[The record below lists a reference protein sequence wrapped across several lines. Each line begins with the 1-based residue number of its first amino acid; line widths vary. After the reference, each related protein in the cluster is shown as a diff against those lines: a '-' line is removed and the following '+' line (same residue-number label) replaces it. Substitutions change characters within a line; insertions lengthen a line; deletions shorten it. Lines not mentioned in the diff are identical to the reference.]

1 MTSTIARTIDL
12 LALAYVFG
20 STAWFFFVQA
30 PVLVKRMGRDRFV
43 PLQMSLALVLFR
55 SLSVALLVMAGA
67 ALASTHAPGSTLVL
81 TALVALAG
89 AVINTVFV
97 LPRALK
103 TGGVSLK
110 EVQSIDEQKSVGNFV
125 SQGGGQASAFWHRV
139 VVVFVVVML
148 AGAVPHA
155 VALVS
160 VDVPAE
166 APHEH
171 DHAAAKAPTPPP
183 VAKWKA
189 NAETTEGIGTMLTLV
204 RQAAQRGEPTPADVK
219 ATAAQLDEAFQ
230 NVFRRCTMTGEAHEA
245 LHAFLLPLAPLMKE
259 LEASEGPAAVRTLHQ
274 LEEHLERYATS
285 FE

>member
-139 VVVFVVVML
+139 VVVFVLVML
-148 AGAVPHA
+148 GGLVPHA
-155 VALVS
+155 VLLVS
-160 VDVPAE
+160 VDPPAE
-166 APHEH
+166 PPH
-171 DHAAAKAPTPPP
+171 DHAHSKASEPLP

-189 NAETTEGIGTMLTLV
+189 NVETTEGITTMLSLV

-230 NVFRRCTMTGEAHEA
+230 NVFRRCTMTGDAHEA

>member
-12 LALAYVFG
+12 LSLAFVFG
-20 STAWFFFVQA
+20 STAWFFFVQS
-30 PVLVKRMGRDRFV
+30 PVLVKRMGRDRFL

-89 AVINTVFV
+89 AVINTVFI

-110 EVQSIDEQKSVGNFV
+110 EVQSNDEQKSVGNFV

-139 VVVFVVVML
+139 VVVFVIVML
-148 AGAVPHA
+148 GGLVPHA
-155 VALVS
+155 VVLVS
-160 VDVPAE
+160 VDPPAE
-166 APHEH
+166 TPH
-171 DHAAAKAPTPPP
+171 DHAHAKEPAPPP

-189 NAETTEGIGTMLTLV
+189 NVETTEGIGTMLTLV
-204 RQAAQRGEPTPADVK
+204 RQAAQRPAATPADVK
-219 ATAAQLDEAFQ
+219 VTAAQLDEAFQ

-245 LHAFLLPLAPLMKE
+245 LHAFLLPLVPLLKE
-259 LEASEGPAAVRTLHQ
+259 LETSEGPAAIRTLHQ
-274 LEEHLERYATS
+274 LEEHLERYTTS

>member
-12 LALAYVFG
+12 LALAFAFG
-20 STAWFFFVQA
+20 STAWFFFVQS
-30 PVLVKRMGRDRFV
+30 PVLVKRMGRDRFL

-55 SLSVALLVMAGA
+55 SISVALLVMAGA

-89 AVINTVFV
+89 AVINTVFI

-139 VVVFVVVML
+139 VVVFVIVML
-148 AGAVPHA
+148 GGLVPHA
-155 VALVS
+155 VLLVS
-160 VDVPAE
+160 VDPPAE
-166 APHEH
+166 TPH
-171 DHAAAKAPTPPP
+171 DHAHAKEPAPPA

-189 NAETTEGIGTMLTLV
+189 NVETTEGIGTMLSLV
-204 RQAAQRGEPTPADVK
+204 RQAAQRPEATPADIKV
-219 ATAAQLDEAFQ
+219 TAAQLDEAFQ

-245 LHAFLLPLAPLMKE
+245 LHAFLLPLAPLLKE
-259 LEASEGPAAVRTLHQ
+259 LEASEGPAAIHTLHQ
-274 LEEHLERYATS
+274 LEEHLERYSTS

>member
-12 LALAYVFG
+12 LSLAYVFG

-43 PLQMSLALVLFR
+43 PLHMTLALVLFR

-125 SQGGGQASAFWHRV
+125 SQGGGEASAFWHRV
-139 VVVFVVVML
+139 VVVFVIVML
-148 AGAVPHA
+148 GGLVPHA

-160 VDVPAE
+160 VDPPAE
-166 APHEH
+166 TPH
-171 DHAAAKAPTPPP
+171 DHAHAKEPAPPP

-189 NAETTEGIGTMLTLV
+189 NAETTEGVTAMLTLV
-204 RQAAQRGEPTPADVK
+204 RQAAQRGEPTTADVK

-259 LEASEGPAAVRTLHQ
+259 LEASEGPAALRTLHQ

>member
-1 MTSTIARTIDL
+1 MTPTIARTIDL

-67 ALASTHAPGSTLVL
+67 SLASTHAPGSTLVL

-125 SQGGGQASAFWHRV
+125 SQGGGEATAFWHRV
-139 VVVFVVVML
+139 VVFFVVVML

-160 VDVPAE
+160 VDRPAE
-166 APHEH
+166 TPHEH
-171 DHAAAKAPTPPP
+171 AKASEPPP

-189 NAETTEGIGTMLTLV
+189 NAETTEGITTMLTLV
-204 RQAAQRGEPTPADVK
+204 RQAAQRPDATPADVK

-245 LHAFLLPLAPLMKE
+245 LHAFLLPLAPLLKE
-259 LEASEGPAAVRTLHQ
+259 LEGREGPAAVRTLHQ